1 MKLRQLRHMLGLS
14 QLQFAEDLGVAQ
26 NTLSN
31 YESEKRQ
38 IPLDLLKRIAERYDV
53 TVDYLTDSDLIADD
67 RIPGA
72 LINERVNSGLS
83 LSDLSKITKIPKK
96 DLEDYEAEIEPI
108 NLFLLKKLCD
118 VYGKSLSQ
126 FYKDN
131 DMYDEYIPSVFNG
144 DSDKFEQFESASRFD
159 AESDAFIDM
168 VHLNNY
174 KYVPASVSAGAL
186 TTIDAINFMPTISIP
201 DFMLGRYAGNKNII
215 LMPVNGESMNNV
227 IQNGAIIAVLRNIEL
242 PDIHDG
248 DIVVIKNGG
257 DYTVKRFYNDKQHK
271 EFVFKP
277 DSSDMAFRDIIFSYE
292 NTDDLYLI
300 GKVVMYNVTL

>member
-1 MKLRQLRHMLGLS
+1 MRLSDNIRRFRRLRDLS
-14 QLQFAEDLGVAQ
+14 QEDIAKKLGYKSFTTIQKWETGMAEPPVGKL
-26 NTLSN
+26 
-31 YESEKRQ
+31 YE
-38 IPLDLLKRIAERYDV
+38 L
-53 TVDYLTDSDLIADD
+53 AD
-67 RIPGA
+67 I
-72 LINERVNSGLS
+72 LRVN
-83 LSDLSKITKIPKK
+83 IM
-96 DLEDYEAEIEPI
+96 E
-108 NLFLLKKLCD
+108 LL
-118 VYGKSLSQ
+118 G
-126 FYKDN
+126 
-131 DMYDEYIPSVFNG
+131 E
-144 DSDKFEQFESASRFD
+144 
-159 AESDAFIDM
+159 ESDNNITDM
-168 VHLNNY
+168 PISTY

-201 DFMLGRYAGNKNII
+201 DFMMGRYAGNKNII

-227 IQNGAIIAVLRNIEL
+227 IQNGAIIAVLRDIEL

-292 NTDDLYLI
+292 NTNDLYLI

>member
-72 LINERVNSGLS
+72 LINERVRSGLS
-83 LSDLSKITKIPKK
+83 IQDLSKITKIPKE

-131 DMYDEYIPSVFNG
+131 DLYDEYIPSVFNG
-144 DSDKFEQFESASRFD
+144 DSDRFEQFESASRFD

-174 KYVPASVSAGAL
+174 KYVPSAVSAGAL
-186 TTIDAINFMPTISIP
+186 TNIEGISTLPTVSVP
-201 DFMLGRYAGNKNII
+201 DFMMGRYAGNKNII
-215 LMPVNGESMNNV
+215 LMSVNGESMNNV
-227 IQNGAIIAVLRNIEL
+227 IQNGAIIAVLRNIGL
-242 PDIHDG
+242 QDIHDG

-257 DYTVKRFYNDKQHK
+257 EYTVKRFYNDIEHQ

-277 DSSDMAFRDIIFSYE
+277 DSSILSFRDIIFGYDAS
-292 NTDDLYLI
+292 DDLYLV

>member
-1 MKLRQLRHMLGLS
+1 MAEPPVGKL
-14 QLQFAEDLGVAQ
+14 
-26 NTLSN
+26 
-31 YESEKRQ
+31 YE
-38 IPLDLLKRIAERYDV
+38 L
-53 TVDYLTDSDLIADD
+53 AD
-67 RIPGA
+67 I
-72 LINERVNSGLS
+72 LRVN
-83 LSDLSKITKIPKK
+83 IM
-96 DLEDYEAEIEPI
+96 E
-108 NLFLLKKLCD
+108 LL
-118 VYGKSLSQ
+118 G
-126 FYKDN
+126 
-131 DMYDEYIPSVFNG
+131 E
-144 DSDKFEQFESASRFD
+144 
-159 AESDAFIDM
+159 ESDNNITDM
-168 VHLNNY
+168 PISTY

-201 DFMLGRYAGNKNII
+201 DFMMGRYAGNKNII

>member
-1 MKLRQLRHMLGLS
+1 MRLSDNIRRFRRLRDLS
-14 QLQFAEDLGVAQ
+14 QEDIAKKLGYKSFTTIQKWETGMAEPPVGKL
-26 NTLSN
+26 
-31 YESEKRQ
+31 YE
-38 IPLDLLKRIAERYDV
+38 L
-53 TVDYLTDSDLIADD
+53 AD
-67 RIPGA
+67 I
-72 LINERVNSGLS
+72 LRVN
-83 LSDLSKITKIPKK
+83 IM
-96 DLEDYEAEIEPI
+96 E
-108 NLFLLKKLCD
+108 LL
-118 VYGKSLSQ
+118 G
-126 FYKDN
+126 
-131 DMYDEYIPSVFNG
+131 E
-144 DSDKFEQFESASRFD
+144 
-159 AESDAFIDM
+159 ESDNNITDM
-168 VHLNNY
+168 PISTY

-201 DFMLGRYAGNKNII
+201 DFMMGRYAGNKNII

-248 DIVVIKNGG
+248 DIVVIKNGW

>member
-1 MKLRQLRHMLGLS
+1 MKLSDNIRYFRKLRNLS
-14 QLQFAEDLGVAQ
+14 QDEIAKRLGYKSFTTIQKWETGMAEPPVGKLYELADILQV
-26 NTLSN
+26 S
-31 YESEKRQ
+31 
-38 IPLDLLKRIAERYDV
+38 IMDLLKD
-53 TVDYLTDSDLIADD
+53 
-67 RIPGA
+67 
-72 LINERVNSGLS
+72 
-83 LSDLSKITKIPKK
+83 
-96 DLEDYEAEIEPI
+96 
-108 NLFLLKKLCD
+108 NL
-118 VYGKSLSQ
+118 
-126 FYKDN
+126 
-131 DMYDEYIPSVFNG
+131 
-144 DSDKFEQFESASRFD
+144 D
-159 AESDAFIDM
+159 AEEALTVSTNSY
-168 VHLNNY
+168 H
-174 KYVPASVSAGAL
+174 YVPTSVSAGTL
-186 TTIDAINFMPTISIP
+186 TTIDAINFMPTISVP
-201 DFMLGRYAGNKNII
+201 DFMMGRYAGNKNII